1 VGGHCIG
8 VDPYY
13 LAFKAESLG
22 YHPDVILAGRRVN
35 DSMGKFIAEKTVKL
49 LIQSER
55 AVKGAKVLILGW
67 TFKENV
73 PDVRNTRV
81 IDIVTELRS
90 YGVNCLPVDPHADPD
105 EVRHEYGVELSESAE
120 AGAPYAAVI
129 LAVKHRCLIAD
140 YPLEVLRRLGGDQA
154 PVLIDVKG
162 FFSPEQLVG
171 WGSGR
176 YWRL

>member
-1 VGGHCIG
+1 
-8 VDPYY
+8 
-13 LAFKAESLG
+13 
-22 YHPDVILAGRRVN
+22 
-35 DSMGKFIAEKTVKL
+35 M
-49 LIQSER
+49 
-55 AVKGAKVLILGW
+55 LILGW

-81 IDIVTELRS
+81 VDIVTELCS

-105 EVRHEYGVELSESAE
+105 EVRHEYGVELSDSAE

-129 LAVKHRCLIAD
+129 LAVKHRCLIED
-140 YPLEVLRRLGGDQA
+140 YPLEVLRRLGGERP